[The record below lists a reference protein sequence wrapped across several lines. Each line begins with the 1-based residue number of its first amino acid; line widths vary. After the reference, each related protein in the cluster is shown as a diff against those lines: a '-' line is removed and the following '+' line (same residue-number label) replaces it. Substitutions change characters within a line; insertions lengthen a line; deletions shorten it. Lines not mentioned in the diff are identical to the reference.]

1 MLFAC
6 VILASA
12 VDDDRLESWVDVPN
26 TEKTK
31 SINVDREG
39 IRKAFEKHRKSCD
52 AGDREKLD
60 RLLIDHALVAMKFT
74 YSPYSEFPVGSAVLS
89 KEGDVF
95 LGCNVENASYGCT
108 ICAERTALVKAVSEG
123 VKEFDT
129 VAVVCEKNKDAWP
142 CGACRQFIA
151 EFGSGIRVIVEGSD
165 GMVHVK
171 SIGELLPNMFGPGAL
186 GK

>member
-1 MLFAC
+1 M
-6 VILASA
+6 
-12 VDDDRLESWVDVPN
+12 PN
-26 TEKTK
+26 TENTK
-31 SINVDREG
+31 SLIVDREV
-39 IRKAFEKHRKSCD
+39 IRKAFEKFQKSCD

-60 RLLIDHALVAMKFT
+60 RILIDYALVAMKFT
-74 YSPYSEFPVGSAVLS
+74 YSPYSQFPVGSAVLS
-89 KEGDVF
+89 KSGDVF
-95 LGCNVENASYGCT
+95 VGCNVENASYGCT

-151 EFGSGIRVIVEGSD
+151 EFGASIRVVVEGSD
-165 GMVHVK
+165 GAVHVK
-171 SIGELLPNMFGPGAL
+171 SISELLPNMFGPGAL

>member
-1 MLFAC
+1 MPAN
-6 VILASA
+6 S
-12 VDDDRLESWVDVPN
+12 EQ
-26 TEKTK
+26 TK
-31 SINVDREG
+31 SLNVDREA
-39 IRKAFEKHRKSCD
+39 IRKAFEKQQKSGD
-52 AGDREKLD
+52 AADRESLD
-60 RLLIDHALVAMKFT
+60 RLLIDHALMAMQFT

-89 KEGDVF
+89 KSGEVF

-129 VAVVCEKNKDAWP
+129 VAVVCERTKDAWP

-151 EFGSGIRVIVEGSD
+151 EFGASIRVVVEGSD
-165 GMVHVK
+165 GTVHVK
-171 SIGELLPNMFGPGAL
+171 SISELLPHMFGPGAL

>member
-1 MLFAC
+1 
-6 VILASA
+6 
-12 VDDDRLESWVDVPN
+12 
-26 TEKTK
+26 
-31 SINVDREG
+31 
-39 IRKAFEKHRKSCD
+39 
-52 AGDREKLD
+52 
-60 RLLIDHALVAMKFT
+60 MKFS

-89 KEGDVF
+89 TDGDVF

-123 VKEFDT
+123 VKTFDT

-151 EFGSGIRVIVEGSD
+151 EFGGTIRVIVEGSD
-165 GMVHVK
+165 GSVHVK
-171 SIGELLPNMFGPGAL
+171 TIADLLPNMFGPGAL